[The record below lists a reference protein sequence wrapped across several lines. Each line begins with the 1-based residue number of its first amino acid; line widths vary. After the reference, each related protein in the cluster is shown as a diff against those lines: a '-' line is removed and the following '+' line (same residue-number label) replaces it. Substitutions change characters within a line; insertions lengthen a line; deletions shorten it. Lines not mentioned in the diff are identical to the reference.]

1 MDLIKESIIYYRKA
15 LEIDG
20 EYLHSLN
27 GIAVSL
33 EVLGNADEA
42 LIYYDKALE
51 VYPDF
56 VLVHYNKANLLMNL
70 SRNEE
75 ALYHYDKAIQIDR
88 YCVDAY
94 IEKAEL
100 LCKMEKYADALK
112 VLDNILNIVEASDI
126 RDRNEKIC
134 TLLKCKGEAFHIMGK
149 FNEAIECYDKALAVD
164 KDRADVLVKKGK
176 LIIVWECLKRQFLC
190 TKKHSGEK

>member
-75 ALYHYDKAIQIDR
+75 ALYHYQAMYKKEESLAL
-88 YCVDAY
+88 
-94 IEKAEL
+94 EKHN
-100 LCKMEKYADALK
+100 CKLGVEKNA
-112 VLDNILNIVEASDI
+112 
-126 RDRNEKIC
+126 
-134 TLLKCKGEAFHIMGK
+134 
-149 FNEAIECYDKALAVD
+149 
-164 KDRADVLVKKGK
+164 
-176 LIIVWECLKRQFLC
+176 
-190 TKKHSGEK
+190 